1 MIEDF
6 NESMLTKSLLV
17 IGNGFDLSCDLH
29 SNYKD
34 FLESI
39 LDKKTDFGKDKVFDE
54 IKKGLK
60 EYLRDVNFFYDP
72 ENKVNGKIDQ
82 KYKIIQDLNVWYIIF
97 LYKNMIHNSEWYLVE
112 NQIFD
117 ELLEDKN
124 SLNII
129 EKIGDTLLSIYT
141 ESRTDSTRLPQYCS
155 NKEKN
160 HESYELIDRIYKF
173 LAYSLLNK
181 NLNKL
186 NSEDSKNVFKELRN
200 KVKNLNKEYHDIDN
214 LDLELKEMQKVN
226 FEKKISSE
234 LFLYVAKTLLAELNE
249 LELDFKNYLIECI
262 NSTEGSYT
270 KVAES
275 YIYNILNSIYCDRYS
290 CDINS
295 RFNILSFNY
304 TTPWKDSSE
313 DKRIKYFFK
322 SVNIHGELFNDD
334 GIIFGVDDKKLL
346 PTQNEYIFTKLS
358 RTLDLNTKSK
368 SRITFTELLSSNIE
382 NVVFYGHSLSIAD
395 NGYFKMIFDKYVEKE
410 NAIFYFVYKVYSGT
424 SKEKERKKLI
434 KGIGELFGE
443 YSIDKEN
450 NTDTFKKL
458 IQNQRIKIIELDSI
472 KCNVEK

>member
-60 EYLRDVNFFYDP
+60 EYISNVNFYYHSED
-72 ENKVNGKIDQ
+72 EVNRKINQ

-129 EKIGDTLLSIYT
+129 EKIGATLLSIYM
-141 ESRTDSTRLPQYCS
+141 ESRIGPPRTPLYCGIKS
-155 NKEKN
+155 KNSIN
-160 HESYELIDRIYKF
+160 HEIIGNFYEF

-181 NLNKL
+181 NLNEL

-214 LDLELKEMQKVN
+214 PDLELKDMQKVN

-275 YIYNILNSIYCDRYS
+275 YIYNILNSIYYDRYS
-290 CDINS
+290 GDINS

-313 DKRIKYFFK
+313 GERIKYFFK

-368 SRITFTELLSSNIE
+368 SRITFDELLSSNIE

-410 NAIFYFVYKVYSGT
+410 NVKFYFVYKVYSGT

-458 IQNQRIKIIELDSI
+458 IQNQRIKIIEL
-472 KCNVEK
+472 E

>member
-1 MIEDF
+1 MSEKF
-6 NESMLTKSLLV
+6 NENMLPKSLLV
-17 IGNGFDLSCDLH
+17 IGNGFDLSCNLH
-29 SNYKD
+29 SNYIN

-39 LDKKTDFGKDKVFDE
+39 LHEKTNFEKDKVFDKINE
-54 IKKGLK
+54 GLK
-60 EYLRDVNFFYDP
+60 EYISKDVNFYYDS
-72 ENKVNGKIDQ
+72 EDDVNKKINSE
-82 KYKIIQDLNVWYIIF
+82 YKIIQDLNVWYIIF
-97 LYKNMIHNSEWYLVE
+97 LYKNMIRDSEWYLVE

-129 EKIGDTLLSIYT
+129 EKIGDTLLSIYM
-141 ESRTDSTRLPQYCS
+141 ESRIGPPRTPLYCGIKS
-155 NKEKN
+155 KN
-160 HESYELIDRIYKF
+160 SINPEIIGNFYEF

-181 NLNKL
+181 NLNEL

-214 LDLELKEMQKVN
+214 LDLELKDMQKVN

-275 YIYNILNSIYCDRYS
+275 YIYNILNSIYYDRYS
-290 CDINS
+290 GDINS

-313 DKRIKYFFK
+313 GERIKYFFK

-368 SRITFTELLSSNIE
+368 SRITFDELLSSNIE

-410 NAIFYFVYKVYSGT
+410 NVKFYFVYKVYSGT

-458 IQNQRIKIIELDSI
+458 IQNQRIKIIEL
-472 KCNVEK
+472 E

>member
-1 MIEDF
+1 MVEDF

-17 IGNGFDLSCDLH
+17 IGNGFDLSCDLC
-29 SNYKD
+29 SNYKE

-39 LDKKTDFGKDKVFDE
+39 LDEKTNFGKDKVFDE

-60 EYLRDVNFFYDP
+60 EYLRNVNFFHDS
-72 ENKVNGKIDQ
+72 EDEVKGKINQ
-82 KYKIIQDLNVWYIIF
+82 EYKIIQDLNVWYIIF
-97 LYKNMIHNSEWYLVE
+97 LYKNMIHSSEWYLVE

-124 SLNII
+124 SLNIF

-141 ESRTDSTRLPQYCS
+141 ESRNSPPRSPRYCS
-155 NKEKN
+155 NKAKN
-160 HESYELIDRIYKF
+160 PNWFELIDRIYEF

-181 NLNKL
+181 NLNEL

-200 KVKNLNKEYHDIDN
+200 KVKNLNEEYHEIYK
-214 LDLELKEMQKVN
+214 LDHELKEMQQVN

-249 LELDFKNYLIECI
+249 LELDFKNYLICCI
-262 NSTEGSYT
+262 NSTKGSYT
-270 KVAES
+270 EAAKL
-275 YIYNILNSIYCDRYS
+275 YIYNILNSIYCDRYGEY
-290 CDINS
+290 INS
-295 RFNILSFNY
+295 NFNILSFNY

-313 DKRIKYFFK
+313 GKIINHFFK
-322 SVNIHGELFNDD
+322 SVNIHGELFNND

-346 PTQNEYIFTKLS
+346 PTQNEYIFTKSS

-368 SRITFTELLSSNIE
+368 SRITFAELLSSNIE

-410 NAIFYFVYKVYSGT
+410 NVIFYFVYKVYSGT

-458 IQNQRIKIIELDSI
+458 IQNQRIKIIELDGI

>member
-1 MIEDF
+1 MSEEF
-6 NESMLTKSLLV
+6 NENMLPKSLLV
-17 IGNGFDLSCDLH
+17 IGNGFDLSCNLH
-29 SNYKD
+29 SNYIK

-39 LDKKTDFGKDKVFDE
+39 LHEKTNFEKDKVFDKINE
-54 IKKGLK
+54 GLK
-60 EYLRDVNFFYDP
+60 EYISNNVNFYYDSEDDVN
-72 ENKVNGKIDQ
+72 KKINQ
-82 KYKIIQDLNVWYIIF
+82 EYKIIQDLNVWYIIF
-97 LYKNMIHNSEWYLVE
+97 LYKNMIRDSEWYLVE

-129 EKIGDTLLSIYT
+129 EKIGDTLLSIYM
-141 ESRTDSTRLPQYCS
+141 ESRIGPPRTPLYCGIKS
-155 NKEKN
+155 KN
-160 HESYELIDRIYKF
+160 SENYKIIGNFYEF

-186 NSEDSKNVFKELRN
+186 NSEDSKNVFKELRD
-200 KVKNLNKEYHDIDN
+200 KVKNLNEEYHEIYK
-214 LDLELKEMQKVN
+214 LDHELKEMQLVN

-234 LFLYVAKTLLAELNE
+234 LFIYVAKTLLAELNE
-249 LELDFKNYLIECI
+249 LELDFKKYLSCCIE
-262 NSTEGSYT
+262 STEGKYT
-270 KVAES
+270 KEAEL
-275 YIYNILNSIYCDRYS
+275 YIHNILNSIYRDRNS
-290 CDINS
+290 EKIDS

-304 TTPWKDSSE
+304 TTPWKGSSDAE
-313 DKRIKYFFK
+313 IIKYLFK
-322 SVNIHGELFNDD
+322 SVNIHGELSNDD

-368 SRITFTELLSSNIE
+368 SRITFDELLSSNIE

-410 NAIFYFVYKVYSGT
+410 NVKFYFVYKVYSGT

-434 KGIGELFGE
+434 KGIGKLFGE

-458 IQNQRIKIIELDSI
+458 IQNQRIKIIEL
-472 KCNVEK
+472 E